1 MDFVALQIRQPIH
14 ISLDDEPPHHKT
26 NMSKVPVKSLCM
38 RAWPAF
44 ASELLAPE
52 SRLRLDQLPESGY
65 WPIYKC
71 LSVRISL
78 SLHLS

>member
-1 MDFVALQIRQPIH
+1 
-14 ISLDDEPPHHKT
+14 
-26 NMSKVPVKSLCM
+26 MSKVPVKSLCM

-44 ASELLAPE
+44 ASELLDPE

-71 LSVRISL
+71 LSVHISLSL
-78 SLHLS
+78 SLHLSWLSRSHSVGLS